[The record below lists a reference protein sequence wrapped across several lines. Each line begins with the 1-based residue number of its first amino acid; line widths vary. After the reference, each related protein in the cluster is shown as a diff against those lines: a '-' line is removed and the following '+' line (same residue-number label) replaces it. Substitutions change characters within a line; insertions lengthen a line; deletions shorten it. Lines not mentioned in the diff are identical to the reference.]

1 MKGQRKYAVVLT
13 KVTNE
18 NTEIEQGTLVEVS
31 DSDAFMQKIR
41 ILKREETLYPHVLKP
56 LSGFCSLAVGTLD
69 KVEMI
74 LDIVYGINDGDK
86 PEIRKAECL
95 TALANVRKD
104 IIGCSQAVYKIE
116 NAKTNYLYYCKD
128 KDDYYYCGE
137 NCLKHLGLALMWAF
151 GFMNDSIQ
159 TYKKQQ
165 LQPV

>member
-18 NTEIEQGTLVEVS
+18 NTEIEQGTLVEVL
-31 DSDAFMQKIR
+31 DNDAFMQKIR

-56 LSGFCSLAVGTLD
+56 LSGLCSLAVGILD

-74 LDIVYGINDGDK
+74 LDIVYGINDGDN
-86 PEIRKAECL
+86 PEDRKAKCL
-95 TALANVRKD
+95 MAFVDVRKD
-104 IIGCSQAVYKIE
+104 IIECSQAVYEIEKAKI
-116 NAKTNYLYYCKD
+116 NYLYYCKD
-128 KDDYYYCGE
+128 KDDCYYCGE
-137 NCLKHLGLALMWAF
+137 SCLKHLGLALMWAF
-151 GFMNDSIQ
+151 GFMKDSTE